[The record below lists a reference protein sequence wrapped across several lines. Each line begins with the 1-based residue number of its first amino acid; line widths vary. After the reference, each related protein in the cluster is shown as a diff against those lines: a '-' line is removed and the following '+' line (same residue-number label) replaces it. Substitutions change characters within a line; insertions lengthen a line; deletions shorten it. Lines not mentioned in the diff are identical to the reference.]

1 MAGFDI
7 RDLYLSVANYF
18 TTKQK
23 NSILL
28 TFEQGESIFGKPFNM
43 VTIDS
48 NGTTDGIMIMHY
60 VEQLQEVE
68 ENNNPLSSGLAIQNT
83 WVCLNETMLEVC
95 LPKLDEFTGILIY
108 KRISEKEYKVSEYRK
123 ADKMHDYP
131 YPTDTLTE
139 LLNIQAKN
147 YWWLENHNRNVKR
160 ILKQL

>member
-28 TFEQGESIFGKPFNM
+28 TFEQGERIFGKPFNM

-139 LLNIQAKN
+139 LLNIQAKS